1 MTSPPHQ
8 LLPSDAIAALQ
19 KAAQAAP
26 SADRP
31 DARQRAIEKTTERIK
46 QQYPQLF
53 KNEGI
58 AP

>member
-1 MTSPPHQ
+1 MALPPHR

-19 KAAQAAP
+19 KAAQAEP
-26 SADRP
+26 SVGRP

-46 QQYPQLF
+46 QQYPQF
-53 KNEGI
+53 FRIEGI